1 MSCSTRS
8 SSGMVLIATRI
19 RRDDRLCSVSPSLG
33 CMVSFSRV
41 SLEPGQRVV
50 QSRNNVPV
58 EDASLRFRSHVEA
71 GVTSFYF
78 SHLRETSPTKSE
90 NRIRRKSQSES
101 KTKRRQ
107 NNSQSRSLSGL
118 SWPVPLAIHGQSL
131 MPVLSSLAWC
141 LWHSFSKQ
149 CVLLEFLR
157 LVAG

>member
-8 SSGMVLIATRI
+8 SSGMGLIAIGI
-19 RRDDRLCSVSPSLG
+19 RRDDRLCSVSPSFGFHGQLQPGFPGARAGSGSEPKQRACGG
-33 CMVSFSRV
+33 CWPALSFTCRGGRHP
-41 SLEPGQRVV
+41 L
-50 QSRNNVPV
+50 
-58 EDASLRFRSHVEA
+58 LI
-71 GVTSFYF
+71 